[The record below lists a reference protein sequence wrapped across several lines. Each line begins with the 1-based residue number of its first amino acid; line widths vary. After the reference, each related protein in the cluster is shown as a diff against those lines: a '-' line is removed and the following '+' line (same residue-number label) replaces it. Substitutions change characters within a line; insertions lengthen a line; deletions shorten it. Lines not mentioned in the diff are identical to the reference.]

1 MSEKSC
7 NIKLISI
14 GKIDKYMIFP
24 ILGGIFNFIAILT
37 ESYTKFEKYPIVLS
51 IASTSGMSLSFIL
64 LIIYKCRNK
73 GKIILK
79 ENSNILLKDN
89 LNNKDDKYK
98 KMTKNK
104 LLYILFLSF
113 LNFII
118 TILFFY
124 VCISVKINLWYFDIL
139 FLCLFSFCIFKIKI
153 YRHHYLSIIIIILT
167 GIIIDIVVGNYN
179 EIISNLLPNIIK
191 FSSEIVFSLY
201 IIINKYIMEKKFC
214 SPYEVCCY
222 QGIICL
228 ILYIIILIISKYVNS
243 IDDFFKDF
251 STFELYDLFLYLI
264 IIIFEFIYNLSIFL
278 TIKFLTPCHFL
289 FITIIGELSL
299 YINNVIVK
307 FDNDSIIIII
317 GLIFIFLMTLVFNE
331 IIELNCFGLEKNTK
345 KNINIRVAIEEDK
358 LKDEEKSEDRV
369 SIDNYLVNLD
379 DKNEL
384 ELSSRESEKD
394 EKNEKE

>member
-1 MSEKSC
+1 
-7 NIKLISI
+7 
-14 GKIDKYMIFP
+14 
-24 ILGGIFNFIAILT
+24 
-37 ESYTKFEKYPIVLS
+37 
-51 IASTSGMSLSFIL
+51 
-64 LIIYKCRNK
+64 
-73 GKIILK
+73 
-79 ENSNILLKDN
+79 
-89 LNNKDDKYK
+89 
-98 KMTKNK
+98 
-104 LLYILFLSF
+104 
-113 LNFII
+113 
-118 TILFFY
+118 
-124 VCISVKINLWYFDIL
+124 
-139 FLCLFSFCIFKIKI
+139 
-153 YRHHYLSIIIIILT
+153 
-167 GIIIDIVVGNYN
+167 
-179 EIISNLLPNIIK
+179 
-191 FSSEIVFSLY
+191 
-201 IIINKYIMEKKFC
+201 MEKKFC

-358 LKDEEKSEDRV
+358 LRDEEKSEDRV